1 MLENTDQK
9 NSEYGYYSRSAKYSP
24 ISGLFLDLQPFVM
37 IFRLKLLSH
46 QNLTL
51 HQQSSVMTN
60 SSLYSYYL
68 NIKFSWQILHVL
80 KSIKIFMVSGT
91 VVTFYNDYFIF
102 YLPQRLNYTLTH
114 HLQIS
119 DHGSYRHLDDIRTYF
134 C

>member
-24 ISGLFLDLQPFVM
+24 ISGLFLDLQSFVM

-51 HQQSSVMTN
+51 HQQSFVMTN

-68 NIKFSWQILHVL
+68 NIKFFWQILHVL
-80 KSIKIFMVSGT
+80 KSIKMFMVSGT

-102 YLPQRLNYTLTH
+102 YLPTFKLYFNTSLTN
-114 HLQIS
+114 
-119 DHGSYRHLDDIRTYF
+119 IRSWF
-134 C
+134 VLSFR